1 MRRLGLVLA
10 FVAGAALIL
19 TAISLAKGRDG
30 DKRGDKGSEGAVHA
44 ALRGNDNAQA
54 RLDGYQ
60 ETPSISTKAR
70 GSFSAEVDDD
80 EIRFRLRYSG
90 LEGGTAI
97 VAHLHLGQRHTA
109 GGIVAF
115 LCGGGGQAVCPAGPS
130 ATVTGTITPAHVVAL
145 TAQGIAA
152 GQFDELV
159 AAIRAGAV
167 YANVH
172 NATYQNGE
180 IRGQLRGGRGG
191 NGNDDD

>member
-97 VAHLHLGQRHTA
+97 
-109 GGIVAF
+109 GIVAF